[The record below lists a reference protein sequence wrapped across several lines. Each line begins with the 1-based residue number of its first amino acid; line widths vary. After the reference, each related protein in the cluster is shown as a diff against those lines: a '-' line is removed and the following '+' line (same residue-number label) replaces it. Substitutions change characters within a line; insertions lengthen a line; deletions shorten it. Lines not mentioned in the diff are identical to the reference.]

1 MRHQAKS
8 KKCIPAHSTHLAE
21 KLFKE
26 EMSHKPIEVSK
37 EIAPLNIQS
46 MSVTAEV
53 FQEPMG

>member
-1 MRHQAKS
+1 
-8 KKCIPAHSTHLAE
+8 LAE

-37 EIAPLNIQS
+37 EIAPLNIQR
-46 MSVTAEV
+46 MPLTAEV